1 MRKIRVGIVG
11 FGSAGKGFHFNDLI
25 NRSEYEVVCVQTTN
39 KERTEYI
46 NNYYPVVKVVTT
58 FDELLSM
65 DIDLVVIATAN
76 NAHFSYTEQAL
87 LNNKHV
93 VCEKPFVETLE
104 KASYLFDLAK
114 RKGLVLR
121 VFHNRRYDG
130 DFLTIKALINQNTFT
145 DIFTAS
151 FRYDRLKEGPFDNWR
166 FKKDVM
172 AGLFYDLGPH
182 VVHHAR
188 ELFGLPNQVYLE
200 LFSERT
206 EDNVDD
212 HFELTLY
219 YKDKVCRIGG
229 HTFSRENQPKMMVV
243 SRDKTYLKYGFDK
256 PDSNYNRSNTGY
268 QNREPGLLI
277 DNEGTKEVLLY
288 YGKHYMFYDYV
299 YQDITN
305 GDAHPEFI
313 DYALDVINI
322 MEKAIESFEK
332 QQRINL

>member
-1 MRKIRVGIVG
+1 M
-11 FGSAGKGFHFNDLI
+11 
-25 NRSEYEVVCVQTTN
+25 
-39 KERTEYI
+39 
-46 NNYYPVVKVVTT
+46 
-58 FDELLSM
+58 
-65 DIDLVVIATAN
+65 
-76 NAHFSYTEQAL
+76 
-87 LNNKHV
+87 
-93 VCEKPFVETLE
+93 
-104 KASYLFDLAK
+104 
-114 RKGLVLR
+114 
-121 VFHNRRYDG
+121 FHNCRYDG

-145 DIFTAS
+145 DILQHRS
-151 FRYDRLKEGPFDNWR
+151 DMIDLKKDHLIIGVL
-166 FKKDVM
+166 KDVM

-277 DNEGTKEVLLY
+277 NNEGTKEVPLY

-322 MEKAIESFEK
+322 MEKAY
-332 QQRINL
+332 